1 MNGSR
6 TNVVRAVCF
15 DWGGTV
21 MRELPGMT
29 GPMASWPRVEAIPGV
44 KDALRALHGRYRL
57 AVATNAAAS
66 DAALVRAA
74 LARVGLSAFFDAVCT
89 ARDLGAEEPDPAF
102 FHAVLARLN
111 CSPAEAA
118 MVGDGYATDVVG
130 AKQAG
135 LWAIWF
141 NPSGDP
147 CPCVHPLHDAELR
160 DMAALPAALS
170 DLRLPDL
177 NTCLELLAEHGVPAG
192 VVRHSLAVAAAAHHL
207 AHRLR
212 ERGARVDPLLAHRGG
227 LLHDLDK
234 VSSLAEGDPH
244 GERAARILT
253 ELGYPELARIARSHI
268 LRSGLRP
275 ASWEEKLVFFADKL
289 VEGKRVVGLE
299 ARLEA
304 LRRRY
309 PDFRKDLEEAEPSLR
324 LLEGEILELLGMD
337 REELLAELAALD
349 TSLPEDLS
357 WLKKGGDGS
366 PALAAE

>member
-89 ARDLGAEEPDPAF
+89 ARDLGAEKPDPAF
-102 FHAVLARLN
+102 FHGVLTRLN

-234 VSSLAEGDPH
+234 VMSLQSAGVH
-244 GERAARILT
+244 GRIAAGILSER
-253 ELGYPELARIARSHI
+253 GFPELAAIAERHV
-268 LRSGLRP
+268 LGAQDGEGRP
-275 ASWEEKLVFFADKL
+275 QTWEEKLVFYADKI
-289 VEGKRVVGLE
+289 VEGDQVVGI
-299 ARLEA
+299 
-304 LRRRY
+304 
-309 PDFRKDLEEAEPSLR
+309 EPR
-324 LLEGEILELLGMD
+324 
-337 REELLAELAALD
+337 LAALRYRYPAYVED
-349 TSLPEDLS
+349 LERSLPYLRALETEIARRVGSSPEELMAELRALDPSLS
-357 WLKKGGDGS
+357 GER
-366 PALAAE
+366 AAPCG